1 MYLIHISADLINL
14 YLIVQKQYDN
24 YITIFFYLFLLT
36 IISNREIIPKY
47 IIYISSIYL
56 FITFYFFT
64 QFLLESSEPFNFIH
78 VLMIINSFTRFN
90 LIYYGCW

>member
-36 IISNREIIPKY
+36 IISNREIIPE
-47 IIYISSIYL
+47 IYNLVSDIYL
-56 FITFYFFT
+56 FVTFYFFT
-64 QFLLESSEPFNFIH
+64 QFLLESSETF
-78 VLMIINSFTRFN
+78 
-90 LIYYGCW
+90 

>member
-1 MYLIHISADLINL
+1 MRSNKKKFDILQKKYKLDKNMYLIHISADLINL

-36 IISNREIIPKY
+36 IISNREIIPE
-47 IIYISSIYL
+47 IYNLVSDIYL

-64 QFLLESSEPFNFIH
+64 QFLLESSETF
-78 VLMIINSFTRFN
+78 
-90 LIYYGCW
+90 

>member
-36 IISNREIIPKY
+36 IISNRDIIPEIY
-47 IIYISSIYL
+47 NYISSIYL
-56 FITFYFFT
+56 FVTYYFFI
-64 QFLLESSEPFNFIH
+64 QYLLEFSETF
-78 VLMIINSFTRFN
+78 
-90 LIYYGCW
+90 

>member
-36 IISNREIIPKY
+36 IISNREIIPDY
-47 IIYISSIYL
+47 YNYISSIYL
-56 FITFYFFT
+56 FVTYYFFI
-64 QFLLESSEPFNFIH
+64 QYLWESSEIF
-78 VLMIINSFTRFN
+78 
-90 LIYYGCW
+90 

>member
-1 MYLIHISADLINL
+1 MRSNKKKFDILQKKYKLDKNMYLIHISADLINL

-36 IISNREIIPKY
+36 IISNREIIPDY
-47 IIYISSIYL
+47 YNHISSIYL

-64 QFLLESSEPFNFIH
+64 QFLLESSETF
-78 VLMIINSFTRFN
+78 
-90 LIYYGCW
+90 